1 MTITE
6 KNKLRL
12 QFLTRVITKEVK
24 HLIQTDERL
33 FLYSFTLEQAT
44 QLEHNPQLAE
54 QVEAFVSRFGR
65 LQDTLG
71 DKLLP
76 ELLTALGEKTSA
88 VIDNL
93 DKAERL
99 NFIASAEEWMTMRF
113 LRNQMVHE
121 YIEDP
126 AILYSAILGAHHFVP
141 KLISS
146 ANAIIN
152 EIEQRGWI

>member
-1 MTITE
+1 MTLGE

-12 QFLTRVITKEVK
+12 QFLTRVIAKEVK
-24 HLIQTDERL
+24 HLSQTDQRL
-33 FLYSFTLEQAT
+33 FLKPFTLEQT
-44 QLEHNPQLAE
+44 RNLENTPELAE

-65 LQDTLG
+65 LQDNLG

-76 ELLTALGEKTSA
+76 ELLTALGEKTSV

-99 NFIASAEEWMTMRF
+99 HFIASAEEWMSMRF
-113 LRNQMVHE
+113 LRNQMIHE

-126 AILYSAILGAHHFVP
+126 AILHNAILTGHYFVP
-141 KLISS
+141 KLIES
-146 ANAIIN
+146 ANNMIA
-152 EIEQRGWI
+152 EIKHRNWV

>member
-44 QLEHNPQLAE
+44 QLENNPQLAE

-65 LQDTLG
+65 LQDNLG

-76 ELLTALGEKTSA
+76 ELLTALGEKTSV

-93 DKAERL
+93 DKALSRL
-99 NFIASAEEWMTMRF
+99 SMTTEVF
-113 LRNQMVHE
+113 SPKAVNNSGNNL
-121 YIEDP
+121 
-126 AILYSAILGAHHFVP
+126 SP
-141 KLISS
+141 KLSCKRPNRLTNASTCS
-146 ANAIIN
+146 ANC
-152 EIEQRGWI
+152 GLFSS